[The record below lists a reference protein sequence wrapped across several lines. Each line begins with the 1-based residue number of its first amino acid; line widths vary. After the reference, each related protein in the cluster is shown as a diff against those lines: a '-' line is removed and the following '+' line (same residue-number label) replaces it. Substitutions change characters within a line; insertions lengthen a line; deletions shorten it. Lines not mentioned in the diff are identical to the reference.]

1 MRRFAFML
9 LGLAA
14 AMTATAAPSPAA
26 TQAWVAQYVA
36 TNGVSITTN
45 AAGDNVYSTMAGTN
59 PVSIVVYPA
68 NVPALVT
75 YDCTNGIPYTNGMTF
90 AYVPQYAAYANVPAN
105 LTIAAGF
112 NWNAASNAVIGFCS
126 YPTPT
131 YVSSNVNN
139 QTWLFNGATPVA
151 QLVSTQV
158 TAPVAFSLTNGFIFA
173 EVTP

>member
-1 MRRFAFML
+1 MKRILAIIVAC
-9 LGLAA
+9 GIAA
-14 AMTATAAPSPAA
+14 ATHGASPAA
-26 TQAWVAQYVA
+26 TQAWIKQYVA
-36 TNGVSITTN
+36 TNSVSVTTN
-45 AAGDNVYSTMAGTN
+45 AVGGSVYSTMAGTN
-59 PVSIVVYPA
+59 TVSIAIYPRI
-68 NVPALVT
+68 VHALAT
-75 YDCTNGIPYTNGMTF
+75 YDCASGIPYTNGMKF
-90 AYVPQYAAYANVPAN
+90 AYVPEYAAYANVPAN

-126 YPTPT
+126 YPTPA

-158 TAPVAFSLTNGFIFA
+158 TAPEAFSLTNGFIFA

>member
-1 MRRFAFML
+1 MKRILAIIAAC
-9 LGLAA
+9 GIAA
-14 AMTATAAPSPAA
+14 AHGASPAA
-26 TQAWVAQYVA
+26 TQAWVKQYIA

-45 AAGDNVYSTMAGTN
+45 AAGANVYTATVGTN
-59 PVSIVVYPA
+59 EIGITVYPA

-90 AYVPQYAAYANVPAN
+90 AYVPQYAAYANVPAS

-126 YPTPT
+126 YPDFV
-131 YVSSNVNN
+131 YVSSNANN
-139 QTWLFNGATPVA
+139 QTWLYSGPTPVA
-151 QLVSTQV
+151 RLVSTYV
-158 TAPVAFSLTNGFIFA
+158 TPPAAFSLTNGFIFA